1 MKNKIVVMLI
11 ILSYGLTACGS
22 STSEKEESISEQA
35 ETYIQEDSKDEII
48 EFDLEEYKKS
58 AQDLRSSMYT
68 AALMLNNMTNYEV
81 AHLQVSEKIN
91 SNIDSTELVQK
102 AFDHIEKQEWDTRE
116 NIEASDSSI
125 RKAYKEFILIEF
137 SDNKEASEIETELK
151 SFYDAYAELYSLAN
165 SPSGS
170 ASSFESA
177 VNKAINTMVSSNNAL
192 DLWLDAVDKQ

>member
-1 MKNKIVVMLI
+1 MKFKIVVMLI
-11 ILSYGLTACGS
+11 IIGYGLTACGS

-91 SNIDSTELVQK
+91 SNVDSTELVQK

-137 SDNKEASEIETELK
+137 NDNKEALEIETEIR

-170 ASSFESA
+170 ASDFESA
-177 VNKAINTMVSSNNAL
+177 VNKTINTMVSSNDAL
-192 DLWLDAVDKQ
+192 NLWLDTTDE